1 MVLALSFADSFI
13 FEGLLGG
20 VIREGLAFF
29 SPPIALPSLLRQW
42 MGLPSN

>member
-20 VIREGLAFF
+20 IVREGLYF
-29 SPPIALPSLLRQW
+29 SPLAALPSLLRQW

>member
-20 VIREGLAFF
+20 AGREGLAFF
-29 SPPIALPSLLRQW
+29 LRQ
-42 MGLPSN
+42 